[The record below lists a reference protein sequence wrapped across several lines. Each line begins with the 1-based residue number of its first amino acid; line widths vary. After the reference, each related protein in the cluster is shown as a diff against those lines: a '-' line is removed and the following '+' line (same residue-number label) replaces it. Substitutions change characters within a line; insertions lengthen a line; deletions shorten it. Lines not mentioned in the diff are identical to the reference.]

1 MYGPKWLKKVNYGKI
16 LVVVFLTVLVWVWA
30 DLAKTET
37 LSVPRVNIS
46 IARSANPNLLVSFEE
61 GRSSVSV
68 RKLILKGPTSKID
81 EVKRRLNDGS
91 LVLEFFL
98 DPQAE
103 GMTTARQ
110 YTLTLV
116 DFLRKSDWIKQL
128 GLTVE
133 SCQQDRLAV
142 NVVKLLEKPLE
153 VKCVDEAG
161 NPVKVAAIEP
171 ARLDMFV
178 PAGWEG
184 ERLVAWVQLSRR
196 EIEQARIEA
205 VEKRPYVQLP
215 GGRWKEATKLVKIT
229 TQQYRLNDYT
239 ITAAVLG
246 FSLSAN
252 LQARYKVQ
260 VINPGAVMSP
270 ITIRATPKARRA
282 YEKMRYQVI
291 LEIDDSDKDAE
302 TDEPLRKELVYNFPP
317 EYVRRDEI
325 VLNQQPV
332 TARFKLMPLPS
343 ERTSSPQ

>member
-1 MYGPKWLKKVNYGKI
+1 MYGPKWLKKANYGKI
-16 LVVVFLTVLVWVWA
+16 LVVAFLTVLAWVWA
-30 DLAKTET
+30 DLAKTEK
-37 LSVPRVNIS
+37 LSVPSVNIS
-46 IARSANPNLLVSFEE
+46 IARSANPNLLVSFGE
-61 GRSSVSV
+61 GRSSVVV
-68 RKLILKGPTSKID
+68 RKLVLKGPTSKID

-91 LVLEFFL
+91 LVPEFFL

-110 YTLTLV
+110 YTLLLE
-116 DFLRKSDWIKQL
+116 DFFRKSDRIKQL

-133 SCQQDRLAV
+133 SCQQDRLTV
-142 NVVKLLEKPLE
+142 NVVKLLEKSLE
-153 VKCVDEAG
+153 VRCVDEAG
-161 NPVKVAAIEP
+161 NPVEVAAVEP

-178 PAGWEG
+178 PADWEG
-184 ERLVAWVQLSRR
+184 ERLVAWAQLGRR

-215 GGRWKEATKLVKIT
+215 GGRRKEATKLVKIT
-229 TQQYRLNDYT
+229 TKQYRLNDYT
-239 ITAAVLG
+239 ITAAAPG

-252 LQARYKVQ
+252 LQGKYKVE
-260 VINPGAVMSP
+260 VTNPDAVMSP
-270 ITIRATPKARRA
+270 ITIRATPEAKRA

-291 LEIDDSDKDAE
+291 LEIDDSDKDAQSA
-302 TDEPLRKELVYNFPP
+302 EPLRRELIYNFPA